1 MAESAG
7 RGGGDKTNK
16 AKETLNPAVH
26 IVARARRFERARSQN
41 GSSTTDGHE
50 GTVEQCTRAQP
61 VQRKHYDEISCDE
74 PAIRI
79 PGEGNEPKE

>member
-1 MAESAG
+1 M
-7 RGGGDKTNK
+7 
-16 AKETLNPAVH
+16 H

-61 VQRKHYDEISCDE
+61 AQRKHYDEIGCDE
-74 PAIRI
+74 PAMRI